1 MVVLAGP
8 AQWLGHSRKKC
19 DEACKE
25 RLQRFTNHPFA
36 LWESNNSDPLDSGS
50 TLRACIVLFRS
61 GRGQWGRWAEV
72 QRPEKLQ
79 RVPPSKS
86 RRCPL
91 NSCAQ
96 VWCPLDRLPQA
107 NSAPIFDQ
115 NIHVEGVDYNGD
127 DFSRIRS
134 RINSAALGSSS
145 LKSSCRFSSRI
156 LLESLPLLYHPQ
168 LREGR
173 NRTNPSWTSS
183 NLSNKSIR
191 DDEYFV
197 LYFERAVINSRP
209 LPIFSLL
216 FSFPTLTLDSHNGE
230 VEKAGEFGAKT
241 RVVFYRSNVC
251 GL

>member
-36 LWESNNSDPLDSGS
+36 LWESNNSDRLDSGS

-61 GRGQWGRWAEV
+61 GRGQRGKWAEV
-72 QRPEKLQ
+72 QRPGKLQ
-79 RVPPSKS
+79 RVPPRRS

-96 VWCPLDRLPQA
+96 VRCPLDRLPQA

-127 DFSRIRS
+127 DFSGIRS
-134 RINSAALGSSS
+134 RISSAALGSSS

-156 LLESLPLLYHPQ
+156 LLVYSTILSCEKVETEPIPPG
-168 LREGR
+168 LRV
-173 NRTNPSWTSS
+173 TSAIKVFATMNTS
-183 NLSNKSIR
+183 FFISSERSDKLATPPHI
-191 DDEYFV
+191 FV
-197 LYFERAVINSRP
+197 CFSR
-209 LPIFSLL
+209 FQR
-216 FSFPTLTLDSHNGE
+216 SH
-230 VEKAGEFGAKT
+230 
-241 RVVFYRSNVC
+241 
-251 GL
+251 